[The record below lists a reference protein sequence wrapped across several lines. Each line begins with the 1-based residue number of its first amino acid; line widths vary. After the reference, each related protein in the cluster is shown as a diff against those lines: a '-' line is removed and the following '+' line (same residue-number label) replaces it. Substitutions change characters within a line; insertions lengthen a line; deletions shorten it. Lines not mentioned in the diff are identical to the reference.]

1 MYFTI
6 ALIIIHS
13 SHERGTWLKRY
24 NLYQQRLSS
33 SFFGRRE
40 CQCSA
45 VANAKAD
52 DRKMRIKY
60 CSVSTGNISGG
71 GGTRER
77 AQREGARQKE
87 RQRGK
92 ECVIF
97 VKISTSRFLHAIF
110 RISFR
115 CNLPVIFVCKQT
127 PRSSKIHNNTRRRSE
142 LFFSLA
148 RNPQS
153 WWSATLG
160 LSNDERTMQR
170 PRNDPFQHTAAAST
184 APGNQHSLPR
194 RHKTKWV
201 VLLRYNRTKVFATHK
216 L

>member
-1 MYFTI
+1 M
-6 ALIIIHS
+6 
-13 SHERGTWLKRY
+13 
-24 NLYQQRLSS
+24 
-33 SFFGRRE
+33 
-40 CQCSA
+40 
-45 VANAKAD
+45 ANAKAD

-60 CSVSTGNISGG
+60 CSVSTGNIRGG

-97 VKISTSRFLHAIF
+97 VKISTSRFLHAIC

-127 PRSSKIHNNTRRRSE
+127 PRSSKIHYNTRRRSE

-153 WWSATLG
+153 WCCTLG

-170 PRNDPFQHTAAAST
+170 PRNDPFHATQLQHQPHPAIST
-184 APGNQHSLPR
+184 LYRVGIKQSES
-194 RHKTKWV
+194 
-201 VLLRYNRTKVFATHK
+201 FC
-216 L
+216 